1 MNEKELFHDEVSNS
15 PEFLKSIIDSLPGI
29 AYVINEQAMF
39 SWVNNKFTEVTGY
52 TSKELLAMSPLEL
65 FCGEEKKKVE
75 ERIRDVFVK
84 GASDVEAHLSAKNG
98 AVTSYYFTGLR
109 TDIGG
114 IPFLVGMG
122 IDITER
128 MKVEAELKGKT
139 AFLEAQVESTIDG
152 VLVVDNQGQRILT
165 NQQLYKMWK
174 VPQDIIDEKNDEAL
188 LQYVVG
194 KAKYP
199 QQFLDKVRYLYSHQE
214 ETSRDEIE
222 FLDGT
227 ILDRY
232 SSPVIDK
239 NGNNL
244 GRIWMFRD
252 ITERKQREE
261 EINNSRKLLQRI
273 IDLLPIRVF
282 WKDKNLKYIGCNEIF
297 AKDAGKNRA
306 EDLIGKDDFQMGW
319 SDQAGIYQADDQ
331 KVMGSGKAKINFEEP
346 QTTPAGDKIW
356 LKTSKVPLID
366 SQGKEIGVLGTYEDI
381 TKRKQEELQLQQKI
395 NELETLNKITIERE
409 LRMIELKK
417 KIADLE
423 ALLHAKQI

>member
-1 MNEKELFHDEVSNS
+1 MSEKEAPRDEIVNNS
-15 PEFLKSIIDSLPGI
+15 QFLESIVNSLPGI
-29 AYVINEQAMF
+29 AYVINKQVMF
-39 SWVNNKFTEVTGY
+39 SWVNNKFAEVTGY

-98 AVTSYYFTGLR
+98 TVTSYYFTGLR

-114 IPFLVGMG
+114 ISFLIGMG

-128 MKVEAELKGKT
+128 LKVEAELKGKT

-152 VLVVDNQGQRILT
+152 VLVVDAQGQRILT

-174 VPQDIIDEKNDEAL
+174 VPQNIIDEKNDEVL

-199 QQFLDKVRYLYSHQE
+199 RQFLDKVRYLYSHQE

-239 NGNNL
+239 NDNYL

-252 ITERKQREE
+252 ITEHKQREE
-261 EINNSRKLLQRI
+261 EINNSQKLLQRI

-297 AKDAGKNRA
+297 AKDAGKNKA

-319 SDQAGIYQADDQ
+319 AEQAEIYQADDQ
-331 KVMGSGKAKINFEEP
+331 AVMRSRKAKLNFEEP
-346 QTTPAGDKIW
+346 QTTPEGGKIW
-356 LKTSKVPLID
+356 LKTSKVPLVD
-366 SQGKEIGVLGTYEDI
+366 SQGNELGILGTYEDI
-381 TKRKQEELQLQQKI
+381 TGRKEEELQLQQKI
-395 NELETLNKITIERE
+395 SELEMFNKITVERE

-417 KIADLE
+417 KIEELE
-423 ALLHAKQI
+423 ARLQEKQV